1 MGERLSDIEI
11 NVAQQ
16 MLRIQFPNLNGLNST
31 LCQET
36 DKRNQVYP
44 KNWLQI
50 IFCKSGSHWVA
61 ATTIACE
68 IGVVKVLDSLFH
80 KLDEES
86 KHTILNYMPKDT
98 KIKLVGSQKQV
109 GGDDCGVFAI
119 AHCTSLAFG
128 KDLCKQKFVQEK
140 MRYHLSTCLKHTKL
154 TLFPS

>member
-16 MLRIQFPNLNGLNST
+16 MLRIQFLNLQNST

-36 DKRNQVYP
+36 DKRNQGYP

-50 IFCKSGSHWVA
+50 IFCKSRNHWVA

-98 KIKLVGSQKQV
+98 KIKLVGS
-109 GGDDCGVFAI
+109 
-119 AHCTSLAFG
+119 
-128 KDLCKQKFVQEK
+128 
-140 MRYHLSTCLKHTKL
+140 
-154 TLFPS
+154 